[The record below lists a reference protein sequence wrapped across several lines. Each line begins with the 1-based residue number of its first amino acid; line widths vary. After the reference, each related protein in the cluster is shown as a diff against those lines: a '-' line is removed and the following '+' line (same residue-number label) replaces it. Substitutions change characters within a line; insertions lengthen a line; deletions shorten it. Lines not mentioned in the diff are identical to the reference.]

1 MELLTKIKLDEYN
14 FSTNDNR
21 NPNDWLANAI
31 FCLDLED
38 RVKKLDDGEKIAAL
52 MRALKGNLKET
63 MFAKLRETPPKDL
76 TMQKFQELFRKLT
89 TKSIRDI
96 ENRLTK
102 ISKNEAGSYQNLYM
116 QIKNLIVEQTRVSG
130 VTKDQLNKEV
140 IQAMTERLFKN
151 KCHQD
156 SETFQTSTKSGQ
168 DLIDLAIELNE
179 FKETVKSI
187 NNLIKIEP
195 RKNDTRLINEK
206 SNDHAQLYNSYQNR
220 DNREDYNWGN
230 RQMSETPAVFLQQ
243 QYWDD
248 SHYNNYEE
256 YSATKDNSSDYN
268 NADYN
273 HRPFHTRNRY

>member
-1 MELLTKIKLDEYN
+1 
-14 FSTNDNR
+14 
-21 NPNDWLANAI
+21 
-31 FCLDLED
+31 
-38 RVKKLDDGEKIAAL
+38 
-52 MRALKGNLKET
+52 
-63 MFAKLRETPPKDL
+63 
-76 TMQKFQELFRKLT
+76 
-89 TKSIRDI
+89 
-96 ENRLTK
+96 
-102 ISKNEAGSYQNLYM
+102 M

-220 DNREDYNWGN
+220 DNREDYNWEN
-230 RQMSETPAVFLQQ
+230 RQMPVRRANFPQQ
-243 QYWDD
+243 QYWDE
-248 SHYNNYEE
+248 SHYNNHEE
-256 YSATKDNSSDYN
+256 YWATK
-268 NADYN
+268 A
-273 HRPFHTRNRY
+273 